1 MLAGRT
7 LRAEDPLSIRR
18 TEPHLKHRRSRH
30 EDVSEDGEDSLRYAE
45 FKLLL
50 KPDELRRI
58 VDAYG
63 LWTHVHRAVD
73 QAGVRFEPTPG
84 DPRILQRDVMFY
96 DTPDFDLYENHFILR
111 RRTHFRDGWTRSHDE
126 LTFKFRDPDVERVR
140 AVDVRPGIEA
150 QARVKFKREILPLT
164 DRIGGSRRIYTR
176 NCVMVLPPAER
187 AADVDTLVRL
197 FPALRAIQTTPTHVD
212 LVNQV
217 TVNETLTEFGMLDFG
232 QGLAGTVNLAL
243 WRDTGT
249 SAAIVSELGFQLK
262 LDRLDAQT
270 EMLLEPIEGFF
281 QSLQQHIARW
291 LLLGTTKTNLVY
303 RRQGREVQNRE

>member
-1 MLAGRT
+1 
-7 LRAEDPLSIRR
+7 LSIRR
-18 TEPHLKHRRSRH
+18 TEQHGHH
-30 EDVSEDGEDSLRYAE
+30 EKVLEGGEAALRFAE

-58 VDAYG
+58 IDAYS
-63 LWTHVHRAVD
+63 LWTHVYRAVD
-73 QAGVRFEPTPG
+73 RSGVRFRPTPG
-84 DPRILQRDVMFY
+84 DPPILQRDVMFY
-96 DTPDFDLYENHFILR
+96 DTPRFDLYENHFILR
-111 RRTHFRDGWTRSHDE
+111 RRTHFRDGWTKSHDE
-126 LTFKFRDPDVERVR
+126 LTFKFRHPDVERVQ

-150 QARVKFKREILPLT
+150 QARVKFKREILPLV

-197 FPALRAIQTTPTHVD
+197 FPALRSLQTKTPTHVD

-217 TVNETLTEFGMLDFG
+217 TVNETLTEFGVLDFG

-262 LDRLDAQT
+262 FDRLDEQT
-270 EMLLEPIEGFF
+270 EALLEPVESFF
-281 QSLQQHIARW
+281 RSLQHHIERW

>member
-1 MLAGRT
+1 M
-7 LRAEDPLSIRR
+7 D
-18 TEPHLKHRRSRH
+18 
-30 EDVSEDGEDSLRYAE
+30 
-45 FKLLL
+45 
-50 KPDELRRI
+50 
-58 VDAYG
+58 
-63 LWTHVHRAVD
+63 
-73 QAGVRFEPTPG
+73 FEPRPG
-84 DPRILQRDVMFY
+84 DPPILQRDVMFY

-126 LTFKFRDPDVERVR
+126 LTFKFRHPDVERVR

-150 QARVKFKREILPLT
+150 QARVKFKREILPLP
-164 DRIGGSRRIYTR
+164 DRIGGSRYIYTR

-187 AADVDTLVRL
+187 AVDVDTLVRL
-197 FPALRAIQTTPTHVD
+197 FPALRAVQTTPTHVD

-217 TVNETLTEFGMLDFG
+217 TINETLTEFGVLDFG

-249 SAAIVSELGFQLK
+249 SAAVVSELGFQVK
-262 LDRLDAQT
+262 FERLDEQMEAR
-270 EMLLEPIEGFF
+270 LRPIEGFF
-281 QSLQQHIARW
+281 RSVQHHIAPW